1 MSVAAY
7 FVGAVFF
14 VVSQRHIDTSNISEF
29 FTCFL
34 FPSYIADV
42 MHENEDNVQN
52 SSDSEDGLPPLERN
66 VNHLNIDNSDEES
79 EDELPP
85 LERNMNHLN
94 IDNSDEE
101 SE

>member
-1 MSVAAY
+1 
-7 FVGAVFF
+7 
-14 VVSQRHIDTSNISEF
+14 
-29 FTCFL
+29 
-34 FPSYIADV
+34 